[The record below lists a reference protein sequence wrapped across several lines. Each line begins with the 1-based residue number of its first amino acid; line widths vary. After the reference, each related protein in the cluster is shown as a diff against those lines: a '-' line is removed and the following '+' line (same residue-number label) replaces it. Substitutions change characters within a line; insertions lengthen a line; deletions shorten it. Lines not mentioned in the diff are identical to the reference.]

1 MEKYSLNHISRFLLR
16 FALIASIILIFDQS
30 IGLILKHY
38 YFRQEYGKE
47 SQTTY
52 IIDSTVADILVFG
65 SSRASHHYV
74 PEVFERKLNK
84 TFYNTGNPGNY
95 ILYSYAIFKSVV
107 KRYNPKLII
116 FDIRAYDLGDI
127 PSEYERLSQLLPYYH
142 KYPEIRDV
150 IDLRGPFEKLKQISA
165 IYSYNSLIF
174 QIVNGN
180 LGLIKAGETNLK
192 GYFPLSRTM
201 KEEKIEIWDLNNIRI
216 DENKI
221 HALKDIIST
230 CKQKNIDLVFVQ
242 SPSWLIIQDSVCKKI
257 ISDMCSENGI
267 AYIDMSNDP
276 TFIKKPDYFED
287 INHLNNTGAVVF
299 SDTLATKLLNTH
311 KY

>member
-1 MEKYSLNHISRFLLR
+1 MKTSSLNQISRFFLR
-16 FALIASIILIFDQS
+16 LALVASILLIFDK
-30 IGLILKHY
+30 GTGFLLKHY
-38 YFRQEYGKE
+38 YFSQEYGKE

-74 PEVFERKLNK
+74 PEVFERRLHE
-84 TFYNTGNPGNY
+84 TFFNTGKDGNY
-95 ILYSYAIFKSVV
+95 ILSSYAILKSVV

-116 FDIRAYDLGDI
+116 LDIRAYDLGHI
-127 PSEYERLSQLLPYYH
+127 PSEYERLSQLLPYYQQ
-142 KYPEIRDV
+142 YPEIREV
-150 IDLRGPFEKLKQISA
+150 IDLRGPFEKLKQISS

-174 QIVNGN
+174 QIINGN

-192 GYFPLSRTM
+192 GYVPLSGTM
-201 KEEKIEIWDLNNIRI
+201 TKEKIDIWDLNNTRI

-267 AYIDMSNDP
+267 AYIDMSNDS
-276 TFIKKPDYFED
+276 TFIKRPDYFAD
-287 INHLNNTGAVVF
+287 MNHLNNTGAIVF
-299 SDTLATKLLNTH
+299 SDMLVNKLHNTH
-311 KY
+311 

>member
-1 MEKYSLNHISRFLLR
+1 MEISSLNQMSRFFLR
-16 FALIASIILIFDQS
+16 SVLIASLILLFDRG

-38 YFRQEYGKE
+38 YFRQENGKE
-47 SQTTY
+47 AQTTY
-52 IIDSTVADILVFG
+52 IIDSTVADILIFG

-74 PEVFERKLNK
+74 PEVFESRLNK
-84 TFYNTGNPGNY
+84 SFYNTGKDGNY
-95 ILYSYAIFKSVV
+95 ILYSYAIFKSVL
-107 KRYNPKLII
+107 KRYDPKLII

-127 PSEYERLSQLLPYYH
+127 PSEYERLSQLLPYYQ

-165 IYSYNSLIF
+165 IYSYNSLIL

-192 GYFPLSRTM
+192 GYIPLSRTL
-201 KEEKIEIWDLNNIRI
+201 KEEKIEIWDLNKIRI

-221 HALKDIIST
+221 RALKDIIST
-230 CKQKNIDLVFVQ
+230 CKQKDVDLVFVQ

-267 AYIDMSNDP
+267 AYIDMSNDS
-276 TFIKKPDYFED
+276 TFIKRPDYFED
-287 INHLNNTGAVVF
+287 INHLNNTGAIVF
-299 SDTLATKLLNTH
+299 SDMLVNKLFNTH
-311 KY
+311 

>member
-1 MEKYSLNHISRFLLR
+1 MEISSLNKVSRFFLR
-16 FALIASIILIFDQS
+16 LVLIASLILLLDQVF
-30 IGLILKHY
+30 GLILKHY
-38 YFRQEYGKE
+38 YFRQENGKE
-47 SQTTY
+47 AQTTY
-52 IIDSTVADILVFG
+52 IIDSTVADILIFG

-74 PEVFERKLNK
+74 PEVFESRLNK
-84 TFYNTGNPGNY
+84 SFYNTGKDGNY
-95 ILYSYAIFKSVV
+95 ILYSYAIFKSVL
-107 KRYNPKLII
+107 KRYYPKLII

-127 PSEYERLSQLLPYYH
+127 PSEYERLSQLLPYYQ

-165 IYSYNSLIF
+165 IYSYNSLIL

-192 GYFPLSRTM
+192 GYIPLTRTM
-201 KEEKIEIWDLNNIRI
+201 KQEKIDLWDLNNIRI

-230 CKQKNIDLVFVQ
+230 CKQKNVDLVFVQ

-267 AYIDMSNDP
+267 AYLDMSNDS
-276 TFIKKPDYFED
+276 TFIKRPDYFED
-287 INHLNNTGAVVF
+287 INHLNNTGATVF
-299 SDTLATKLLNTH
+299 SDMLINKLFNTH
-311 KY
+311 